1 MNDILNLE
9 KSESSRN
16 LSENTLTAD
25 VYRDKLVFPVNRD
38 GLVFI

>member
-16 LSENTLTAD
+16 QSENALTAD
-25 VYRDKLVFPVNRD
+25 VYRDELVFPVNRD

>member
-25 VYRDKLVFPVNRD
+25 VYRDELVFPVNRD